1 MRERRKRPFFHASIF
16 YTFFPLKSVGCADI
30 RLMAQKN
37 KSHFS
42 HADFFFF
49 IDIYYKMLYISSG
62 FQRMKAMANDL
73 DYLYAAQEKCAE
85 LTAYLNDVQISLKK
99 ADLSGF
105 ADAFA
110 CVCAD
115 ELLPVIRE
123 AEERC
128 DESYEEYAR
137 RLRRE
142 YRASVL

>member
-1 MRERRKRPFFHASIF
+1 
-16 YTFFPLKSVGCADI
+16 
-30 RLMAQKN
+30 
-37 KSHFS
+37 
-42 HADFFFF
+42 
-49 IDIYYKMLYISSG
+49 
-62 FQRMKAMANDL
+62 MKAMANDL

-85 LTAYLNDVQISLKK
+85 LTAYLHDVQISLKK

-105 ADAFA
+105 ANAFA

-137 RLRRE
+137 HLRRE
-142 YRASVL
+142 YHVSVL